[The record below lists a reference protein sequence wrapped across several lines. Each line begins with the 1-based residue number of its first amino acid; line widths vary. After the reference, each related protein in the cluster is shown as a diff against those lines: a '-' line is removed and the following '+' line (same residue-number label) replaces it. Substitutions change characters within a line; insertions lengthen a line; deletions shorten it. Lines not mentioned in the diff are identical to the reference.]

1 MAEVRG
7 ESRKYLIPNYTP
19 YRLHT
24 YIHTVLQAYC
34 LLLETVNG
42 GEKPSITVST
52 QNRLYLIN
60 FQTSK
65 NNLMD
70 LGRILKDTIPVLVAL
85 ALWELVVRGLIMRNT
100 YDDSQRLE
108 GRDHSEN

>member
-1 MAEVRG
+1 MEGR
-7 ESRKYLIPNYTP
+7 SPP
-19 YRLHT
+19 
-24 YIHTVLQAYC
+24 
-34 LLLETVNG
+34 LLF
-42 GEKPSITVST
+42 ST

-65 NNLMD
+65 NILMD
-70 LGRILKDTIPVLVAL
+70 IGRILKDAIPVLVAL

-108 GRDHSEN
+108 GRDHLEN